1 MGLKGELQKVKVIES
16 ASYCLVHFG
25 ERGMTFQAI
34 AEHCK
39 ISQSSVVKY
48 LKSRDNIFPVVLD
61 YWINRARDITAA
73 AIVPEQSPE
82 EKLKAYLKVSHQVF
96 FERNDVSI
104 SFLTL
109 HALAGVDEK
118 YRLLNS
124 QIKEVAQNRVA
135 GFIEEGIKDK
145 SFKKVNTKLV
155 AKTIHNSLM
164 GYLLSSITETSK
176 PSDLELP
183 AFLEEMCL
191 GLVRAK
197 TES

>member
-39 ISQSSVVKY
+39 ISQSSVV
-48 LKSRDNIFPVVLD
+48 NIFPVVLD

-135 GFIEEGIKDK
+135 DLLKKELKIEA
-145 SFKKVNTKLV
+145 SKK
-155 AKTIHNSLM
+155 
-164 GYLLSSITETSK
+164 
-176 PSDLELP
+176 
-183 AFLEEMCL
+183 
-191 GLVRAK
+191 
-197 TES
+197 